1 MAPAVTLPRA
11 PSPPP
16 APRRAPPAGPGERGI
31 ALLLVLLFIPLVFAI
46 VGELAYDSEVEHRSA
61 LNVKDQAV
69 IEYGIDGEFEL
80 ALARL
85 RYDKRQ
91 NEVDSEF
98 DDWAEKEA
106 RDDAESGV
114 ALTTVVSDEGGKFN
128 LARLVTGT
136 EAQQARAKEI
146 LVRILDLYREETSV
160 DVSLVDA
167 QELVEKIGMHL
178 RRESSA
184 GQIPHPKTNPPGVP
198 LLLDQL
204 VFVDPKRMPD
214 LLVDVRTR
222 DGRVADGLHRY
233 VTAFGGSKVNLNTAP
248 LLVLQSFFADSR
260 DRDYAGGIVDR
271 RNGATVEGQPATP
284 SGMGASPQTPGP
296 SDSTDPLDP
305 EQGNPFTDVNQI
317 TEVEGLT
324 MEVLQRNGIEP
335 ANDFDVKSDFFS
347 IRVIGETNATQRI
360 EFYVVERVA
369 SDGFRFLLHQE
380 RTDAL
385 LTDDV
390 PR

>member
-1 MAPAVTLPRA
+1 MASDVAPTSSPRRPPGRPRA
-11 PSPPP
+11 RSQ
-16 APRRAPPAGPGERGI
+16 RGI
-31 ALLLVLLFIPLVFAI
+31 ALLLVLLFLPLVFAI
-46 VGELAYDSEVEHRSA
+46 VAELAYDSEVEHRSA

-98 DDWAEKEA
+98 DDWAEQET
-106 RDDAESGV
+106 RSDPESGV
-114 ALTTVVSDEGGKFN
+114 SLSTVIADEGGKFN

-136 EAQQARAKEI
+136 EVQQARAKEI
-146 LVRILDLYREETSV
+146 LVRILDFYREETPV

-167 QELVEKIGMHL
+167 QELVEKIVAHL
-178 RRESSA
+178 RRESA
-184 GQIPHPKTNPPGVP
+184 PGQIPHPKTNPPGVP

-222 DGRVADGLHRY
+222 DRRVAPGLHRY
-233 VTAFGGSKVNLNTAP
+233 LTAFGTTKVNLNTAP
-248 LLVLQSFFADSR
+248 LLVLQAFFSDPR
-260 DRDYAGGIVDR
+260 DRDYAQGIIDR
-271 RNGATVEGQPATP
+271 RDGAAVDEAPAPST
-284 SGMGASPQTPGP
+284 SGMGGTTPTTPDPRDPQGF
-296 SDSTDPLDP
+296 DE
-305 EQGNPFTDVNQI
+305 EQGNPFSDVNQI

-324 MEVLQRNGIEP
+324 MEVLQRNQIEP
-335 ANDFDVKSDFFS
+335 SADFDVKSDFFS
-347 IRVIGETNATQRI
+347 IRVVGETNATQRI
-360 EFYVVERVA
+360 ELYVVERVA
-369 SDGFRFLLHQE
+369 ADGFRFLLHQE
-380 RTDAL
+380 RTDPL